1 MKSVVINL
9 FKLKYPKI
17 GYQVSVLL
25 MLSWAVLAIAG
36 TTGKISG
43 RVTDASTGEPLIGA
57 NIYIEDYPY
66 GSASDID
73 GFFYIIN
80 IPPGT
85 YTVAVQ
91 MLNFRTMKITNVKV
105 NIDLTSRL
113 DVKLK
118 PEALEL
124 GEEITVVAER
134 PLIQKDITSS
144 SVTVSSDE
152 IEVIPVES
160 FNEVVNLQAGV
171 FDGHFRGG
179 RRGEVAY
186 LVDGIPVNDQFNN
199 EVAVRVENS
208 SIEQLE
214 VISGTFNAEYGQAM
228 SGVVNIVTKD
238 GSNKFVSDFSGY
250 VGNYFTNHDD
260 VFPNLGIGDGGR
272 SENLQ
277 ATLSGPV
284 PFFGKLKYFIS
295 GRYFKQSGHLYGRRL
310 YLIQDNDPFF
320 PSGDGEYISLNPERR
335 YSVHGKLSY
344 YITPTMK
351 LSYAL
356 FWDDRE
362 NKYYDHAYW
371 LAPDG
376 IKNHY
381 NTNEHHNGIINH
393 TLSNRTFQTLK
404 ISYVNSQYEGYV
416 FADSFDPNY
425 VKPEL
430 GNPQSGYT
438 FRSGGN
444 QDDRYNRYLKTVIA
458 KYDITSQVSKEHKI
472 GLGLEFRR
480 HDLYQFWTAFRSN
493 PSTPLDSLH
502 DIVYPAPYTAGR
514 EEYQRKPFELHA
526 YIQDKME
533 YDDFIVN
540 LGVRFD
546 FFDPNTKIPSD
557 PQNPHYNPL
566 FPSGVKDADTK
577 FQISPRLGIAFPIS
591 ATGVIHGS
599 YGHFFQVP
607 NFDQLYRGI
616 SDLPDDRTTFLIVSE
631 TGETG
636 EYELVV
642 GNPDLEAESR
652 VNYELGLQQL
662 LYTDLVMFLT
672 AYYSDIRNWVQVEL
686 IETYDTR
693 KYARFINQ
701 DYANVMGFIVSLEKR
716 FSRHWGATIDYT
728 YQIAK
733 GNASDPQDVLNRARN
748 NEDPEKKFIPLDWD
762 QRSTLN
768 FSLTTGTTGNW
779 NLGLIGRIGS
789 NTPYTADRFFNP
801 IDITFR
807 NDRNK
812 PGTIS
817 FDLRAEKFFNIAR
830 TKLSTFLYVYNLFD
844 RLNEY
849 NVYGSSGRAGVD
861 YNTKF
866 AGDVVGL
873 HTIDAYVVN
882 PTFYSNPRQ
891 IRLGLSVLF

>member
-171 FDGHFRGG
+171 FDNHFRGG

-199 EVAVRVENS
+199 EVAVQVENS

-310 YLIQDNDPFF
+310 YLIQDNNPFF
-320 PSGDGEYISLNPERR
+320 PSGDGEYVSLNPEKR

-344 YITPTMK
+344 YLTPTMK
-351 LSYAL
+351 FSYAL
-356 FWDDRE
+356 FWDDSE

-371 LAPDG
+371 LAPEG

-381 NTNEHHNGIINH
+381 NTNEHHSGIINH

-416 FADSFDPNY
+416 FADSLDPNY

-566 FPSGVKDADTK
+566 FPSGIKDADTK

-817 FDLRAEKFFNIAR
+817 FDLRAEKFFNLAQ